1 MPTLDA
7 LAGSMDDS
15 RSARAHVRHAT
26 QAAPWRRCCAGIV
39 LALSVLLL
47 GSTAAALAWSFWVLA
62 SGALGRQGAVLALVA
77 LIGGAAA
84 SSRCTGAGFVRS
96 LVLVGVGGL
105 FLFIGALFC
114 VAGYA
119 LIIGG

>member
-7 LAGSMDDS
+7 LAGSMDS
-15 RSARAHVRHAT
+15 RSAGAHVRHAT

-47 GSTAAALAWSFWVLA
+47 ASTAAALAWSFWVLA
-62 SGALGRQGAVLALVA
+62 TGALGRQGAVLALVA
-77 LIGGAAA
+77 WIGGAAA
-84 SSRCTGAGFVRS
+84 SSRYIGAGFVGS
-96 LVLVGVGGL
+96 LVLVGVSGL
-105 FLFIGALFC
+105 ILFIGALFC